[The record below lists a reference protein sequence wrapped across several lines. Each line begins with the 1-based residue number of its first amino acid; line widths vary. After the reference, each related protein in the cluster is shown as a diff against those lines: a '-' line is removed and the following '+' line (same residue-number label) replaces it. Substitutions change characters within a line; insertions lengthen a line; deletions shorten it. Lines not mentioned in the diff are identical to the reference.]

1 MPRCALPSM
10 QLRRPPCRPPQIAR
24 PTAMHT
30 ARSLT
35 YRAAVL
41 EALVGEMRRDD
52 AVIMLGE
59 DIGAAGGVFKQT
71 DGLFSEFGAG
81 RIIDTPISESGAFG
95 IAVGAAMAGQRPVFE
110 VMFGDFITLIMDQ
123 LGNQAAKLVNRAA
136 KLNYMSAG
144 QFKVPLVVR
153 TAVGIGGNLGPQH
166 SQSLH
171 AWSSHIPGLKVVMP
185 STPVDAKN
193 LMVAAIRDDNPV
205 LFFEDRML
213 YNLRGDVPEGDYLVP
228 IGSADVKSEGSAATI
243 SATSHMVH
251 TALAAADLLVK
262 DGISAEVVDPR
273 SLVPLDIAT
282 LVTSV
287 KKTSRAIVVDGGYQ
301 QYGVTGEIAATIAE
315 HAFDHLDAPVIRF
328 GSADVPI
335 PFSRTLESLM
345 LPDAGNLAQAA
356 AAMVRGR

>member
-1 MPRCALPSM
+1 
-10 QLRRPPCRPPQIAR
+10 
-24 PTAMHT
+24 MHN

-123 LGNQAAKLVNRAA
+123 LVNQAA

-228 IGSADVKSEGSAATI
+228 IGSADVKREGSDVTI
-243 SATSHMVH
+243 IATSRMVH

-262 DGISAEVVDPR
+262 HGISAEVVDPR

-315 HAFDHLDAPVIRF
+315 YAFDHLDAPVIRF

>member
-1 MPRCALPSM
+1 
-10 QLRRPPCRPPQIAR
+10 
-24 PTAMHT
+24 MHN

-71 DGLFSEFGAG
+71 AGLFTEFGAG

-123 LGNQAAKLVNRAA
+123 LVNQAA

-228 IGSADVKSEGSAATI
+228 IGSADVKREGSDVTI
-243 SATSHMVH
+243 IATSRMVH

-345 LPDAGNLAQAA
+345 LPDAENLAQAA